1 MIRWRLFLSLFL
13 LIGCKSKEP
22 KPIPSGIY
30 SKDTLVM
37 LFAET
42 QIINAKGQHR
52 EARSQK
58 LAELILLDEQ
68 HLFDSL
74 GVTQEKYKKSLDFYL
89 EDYDLMSDTYDEV
102 LTNLSTKLAKLRSQN
117 SDSASSVGA
126 ETLIISKP

>member
-22 KPIPSGIY
+22 NPIPSGIY

>member
-1 MIRWRLFLSLFL
+1 
-13 LIGCKSKEP
+13 
-22 KPIPSGIY
+22 
-30 SKDTLVM
+30 M